1 MDAYR
6 KWGGIMDHVYQNK
19 SEKIKHVYAEYAE
32 HHANIHNENGNILP
46 LSLRALSEVEYFDH
60 IIETNN
66 FILSKKP
73 TKKLVVKIKIS
84 YDDWT
89 ELKFVGLDYVEIY
102 EHQLLKELIRMLNI
116 LLKGASAIKVFKIVD
131 SITID
136 KENREMILT
145 SDFKIT
151 GSREDKLKR
160 ILQCT

>member
-1 MDAYR
+1 MNVYE
-6 KWGGIMDHVYQNK
+6 KWGGVMDHAFPNK
-19 SEKIKHVYAEYAE
+19 SEKIKQVYAEYAE
-32 HHANIHNENGNILP
+32 HHANIQNENGNILP

-84 YDDWT
+84 YDDWN
-89 ELKFVGLDYVEIY
+89 ELKFVGINYVETCEY
-102 EHQLLKELIRMLNI
+102 ELLKELVRMLNI

-131 SITID
+131 SIYID